1 MGPPVRSVQFF
12 FDPMCPWA
20 YHASRW
26 IREVRDASGL
36 EVAWRFFSLEEVNR
50 EEGKKHPWE
59 RPWSY
64 GWSLL
69 RVAALLRRRDAAL
82 VDAWYAATGAAL
94 FDRGE
99 QPHVREVAEA
109 LAAGIGQPGAVEEA
123 LADGSTTDEVRADHE
138 GLVRDYA
145 GFGVPTLVF
154 PEHDRALFGP
164 VVVPAPTGAAAVRLW
179 DLVTGWLEF
188 PDLFELRKPKTGEDW
203 ARISD
208 RFEPYVRARSWRT
221 VQRPVA

>member
-1 MGPPVRSVQFF
+1 MAPPVRSVEFF
-12 FDPMCPWA
+12 LDPMCPWA
-20 YHASRW
+20 YQTSRW
-26 IREVRDASGL
+26 IREVRDTLG
-36 EVAWRFFSLEEVNR
+36 VGVRWRFFSLEEINR

-64 GWSLL
+64 GWSLM
-69 RVAALLRRRDAAL
+69 RVGALLRREDEAL

-99 QPHVREVAEA
+99 QPHRREVAEA
-109 LAAGIGQPGAVEEA
+109 LAAELGRPDAVERA
-123 LADGSTTDEVRADHE
+123 LADGSTAEEVRADHDE
-138 GLVRDYA
+138 LVRDHA

-154 PEHDRALFGP
+154 PEFGRALFGP
-164 VVVPAPTGAAAVRLW
+164 VVVPPPTGPAALRLW
-179 DLVTGWLEF
+179 QLVTGWLEF
-188 PDLFELRKPKTGEDW
+188 PDLYELRAPKTALDW
-203 ARISD
+203 ARISE